1 MARLMTVLLG
11 CLLAVLSQYGWASS
25 SLPPEISKLLRESN
39 LPEDALGTVVFRLSD
54 GKTIISHGAE
64 KPMQPASTMKVL
76 TAIVGL
82 DRLGPAY
89 RSRAE
94 LRSDGKIEN
103 GVLRGDL
110 LLRGL
115 GNPDF
120 NWEDFQRMLQTLA
133 NRGVKTIDGNLIVDR
148 NFFQPARLDIGVP
161 PFDETP
167 EFRYNV
173 IPDALMLN
181 MNLAEF
187 NIETNAER
195 FLIRLTPA
203 LERVSVISNM
213 TLIEGACE
221 KWEDGWKIPT
231 TVKAE
236 NGEIRVYLN
245 GTFPKNCAQ
254 SVNISVIDRA
264 DYVDR
269 LFRVTWQRLGGSF
282 TGAVIEAKM
291 PETAQPAVTLPKLL
305 TQHLARPLA
314 EVTRNIN
321 KTSDNAITRMV
332 LLTLGTLDTTTT
344 GTSLQKGEAE
354 IRAWLKA
361 RGIND
366 QGLVIENGSG
376 LSRLERISP
385 AQLAAVL
392 NAASKSKWAPE
403 LLSSLPIVGVDGSM
417 RNRLKDSPA
426 AELARIKTGSLRDV
440 AAVAGYVTDASGQMY
455 VVAAMIN
462 HPKAIS
468 AGGRGILDALLDWV
482 ARSNVKGNGIANK
495 SIDVPA
501 SSLSDLKNRSEK

>member
-1 MARLMTVLLG
+1 MCARDKLRFRMLLCLAFGLLG
-11 CLLAVLSQYGWASS
+11 VANHGSAASPP
-25 SLPPEISKLLRESN
+25 LPPEISKLLRESN
-39 LPEDALGTVVFRLSD
+39 LPEDALGAVVFRLSD
-54 GKTIISHGAE
+54 GKTIVSHGAE
-64 KPMQPASTMKVL
+64 TPMQPASTMKVL

-94 LRSDGKIEN
+94 LRSDGKISN
-103 GVLRGDL
+103 GVLRGDV

-120 NWEDFQRMLQTLA
+120 EWEDFQRMLQTLV
-133 NRGVKTIDGNLIVDR
+133 NRGVTTIDGNLIVDR

-161 PFDETP
+161 PFDESP

-213 TLIEGACE
+213 TLIDGACD

-231 TVKAE
+231 TVKADD
-236 NGEIRVYLN
+236 GEIRVYLN

-254 SVNISVIDRA
+254 SVNINAIDRA

-269 LFRVTWQRLGGSF
+269 LFRATWKKLGGSF

-291 PETAQPAVTLPKLL
+291 PETAQPAGTLPKLL
-305 TQHLARPLA
+305 TQHVARPLA

-321 KTSDNAITRMV
+321 KVSDNTITRMV
-332 LLTLGTLDTTTT
+332 LLTLGTLDPASTNNT
-344 GTSLQKGEAE
+344 LQKGEAE

-361 RGIND
+361 RGID
-366 QGLVIENGSG
+366 DRGLVIENGSG

-392 NAASKSKWAPE
+392 GTASKSKWSPE
-403 LLSSLPIVGVDGSM
+403 FMSSLPIVGVDGSM

-440 AAVAGYVTDASGQMY
+440 AAVAGYVTDTSGQMY

-482 ARSNVKGNGIANK
+482 AK
-495 SIDVPA
+495 SA
-501 SSLSDLKNRSEK
+501 GK